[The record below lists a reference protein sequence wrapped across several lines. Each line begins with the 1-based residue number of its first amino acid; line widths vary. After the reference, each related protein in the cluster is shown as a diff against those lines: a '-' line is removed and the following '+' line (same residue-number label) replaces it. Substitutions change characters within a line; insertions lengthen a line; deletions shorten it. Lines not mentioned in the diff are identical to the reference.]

1 MYALGLM
8 STTSLHSVLCL
19 LHLALAER
27 TMSTF
32 GKIMSRIFH
41 HDAATDW
48 DGERRNCCTDRRD
61 SDIKG
66 SLWGAPRHPSMWRRS
81 STESVDGRAE
91 ARLEAFDRR
100 SHEAARPRQQPHR
113 TQTAR
118 RRACTNT
125 GHKNDSAQMN
135 VWLHRQVMVKLAEN
149 GGKVR
154 ER

>member
-41 HDAATDW
+41 HDAAADW

-66 SLWGAPRHPSMWRRS
+66 SQWGARGIHRCGGDPQRKASTAGQKLDWKRS
-81 STESVDGRAE
+81 IVD
-91 ARLEAFDRR
+91 LMKLLDLD
-100 SHEAARPRQQPHR
+100 SSL
-113 TQTAR
+113 TAR
-118 RRACTNT
+118 KQLADEPALTPATRTILRR
-125 GHKNDSAQMN
+125 
-135 VWLHRQVMVKLAEN
+135 
-149 GGKVR
+149 
-154 ER
+154 

>member
-1 MYALGLM
+1 
-8 STTSLHSVLCL
+8 L

-66 SLWGAPRHPSMWRRS
+66 SQWGRPRHPSMWRRS

-118 RRACTNT
+118 RRACT
-125 GHKNDSAQMN
+125 MN